1 MNKII
6 TAKRRIKKTNGFTLL
21 ETLLAVALLG
31 MVAYGI
37 SGLYFSGMQSLDE
50 EELRILLDSRLRGRM
65 EILVGNSF
73 DQVIDGSEVV
83 NVNGRDYTIAWTV
96 ALVDL
101 NGDSTPES
109 TAKQVT
115 VTLSG
120 PPDRSLTTI
129 LVDNQGLVGKI

>member
-1 MNKII
+1 MN
-6 TAKRRIKKTNGFTLL
+6 RILTHKKTIKRTDGFTLL

-31 MVAYGI
+31 LVAYGI

-65 EILVGNSF
+65 EILVGNPF
-73 DQVIDGSEVV
+73 DQVVDGSEVV
-83 NVNGRDYTIAWTV
+83 SVNGRDYTIAWTV

-109 TAKQVT
+109 NAKQVT
-115 VTLSG
+115 VSLSG
-120 PPDRSLTTI
+120 TPNRSLTTI

>member
-6 TAKRRIKKTNGFTLL
+6 TVKRRIKRTDGFTLL

-31 MVAYGI
+31 LVAYGI
-37 SGLYFSGMQSLDE
+37 SGIYFSGMQSLDE

-65 EILVGNSF
+65 EILVGNPF

-83 NVNGRDYTIAWTV
+83 SVNGRNYTISWTV

-109 TAKQVT
+109 NAKQVT

>member
-1 MNKII
+1 MDKVI

-31 MVAYGI
+31 LVAYGI

-50 EELRILLDSRLRGRM
+50 QELRILLDSRLRGRM
-65 EILVGNSF
+65 EILVGNPF
-73 DQVIDGSEVV
+73 DQVIEGSEVV
-83 NVNGRDYTIAWTV
+83 SVNGKNYTIAWTV

-109 TAKQVT
+109 NAKQVT

>member
-6 TAKRRIKKTNGFTLL
+6 TVKRRIKKTDGFTLL

-31 MVAYGI
+31 LVAYGI
-37 SGLYFSGMQSLDE
+37 SGIYFSGMQSLDE

-65 EILVGNSF
+65 EILVGNPF

-83 NVNGRDYTIAWTV
+83 SINGRDYTITWTV

>member
-6 TAKRRIKKTNGFTLL
+6 TVKRRIKKTDGFTLL

-31 MVAYGI
+31 LVAYGI
-37 SGLYFSGMQSLDE
+37 SGIYFSGMQSLDE

-65 EILVGNSF
+65 EILVGNPF

-83 NVNGRDYTIAWTV
+83 SINGRNYTIAWTV

-109 TAKQVT
+109 NAKQVT

-120 PPDRSLTTI
+120 PPARR
-129 LVDNQGLVGKI
+129 

>member
-1 MNKII
+1 MNKILSP
-6 TAKRRIKKTNGFTLL
+6 KRTIKRTNGFTLL

-31 MVAYGI
+31 LVAYGI
-37 SGLYFSGMQSLDE
+37 SGIYFSGMQSLDE

-65 EILVGNSF
+65 EILVGNPF

-83 NVNGRDYTIAWTV
+83 SINGRDYTITWTV

>member
-6 TAKRRIKKTNGFTLL
+6 TAKRRIKKIDGFTLL

-31 MVAYGI
+31 LVAYGI

-65 EILVGNSF
+65 EILIGNTF
-73 DQVIDGSEVV
+73 DQVLDGSEVV
-83 NVNGRDYTIAWTV
+83 SINGKDYTITWTV

-109 TAKQVT
+109 NAKQVT

-129 LVDNQGLVGKI
+129 LADNQGLVGKI

>member
-1 MNKII
+1 MNKILSP
-6 TAKRRIKKTNGFTLL
+6 KRTIKRTNGFTLL

-31 MVAYGI
+31 LVAYGI

-65 EILVGNSF
+65 EILVGNPF

-83 NVNGRDYTIAWTV
+83 SVNGRNYTISWTV

-109 TAKQVT
+109 NAKQVT

>member
-6 TAKRRIKKTNGFTLL
+6 TAKRRIKKIDGFTLL

-31 MVAYGI
+31 LVAYGI

-65 EILVGNSF
+65 EILIGNTF
-73 DQVIDGSEVV
+73 DQVLDGSEVV
-83 NVNGRDYTIAWTV
+83 SINGKDYTITWTV

-109 TAKQVT
+109 NAKQVT

>member
-6 TAKRRIKKTNGFTLL
+6 TVKRRIKKTDGFTLL

-31 MVAYGI
+31 LVAYGI
-37 SGLYFSGMQSLDE
+37 SGIYFSGMQSLDE

-65 EILVGNSF
+65 EILVGNPF

-83 NVNGRDYTIAWTV
+83 SINGRNYTIAWTV

>member
-6 TAKRRIKKTNGFTLL
+6 TVKRRIKRTDGFTLL

-31 MVAYGI
+31 LVAYGI
-37 SGLYFSGMQSLDE
+37 SGIYFSGMQSLDE

-65 EILVGNSF
+65 EILVGNPF

-83 NVNGRDYTIAWTV
+83 SINGRDYTITWTV